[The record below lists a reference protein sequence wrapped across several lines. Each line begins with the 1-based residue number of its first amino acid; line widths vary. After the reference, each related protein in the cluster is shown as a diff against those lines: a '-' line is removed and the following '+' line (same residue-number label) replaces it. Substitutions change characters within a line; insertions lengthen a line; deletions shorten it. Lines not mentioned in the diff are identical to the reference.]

1 VRLTPPGAQLIRW
14 CSVHPDT
21 KRILSYTL
29 EACVNLKKQNTEII
43 MNTPSSSRSGYAL
56 RSFTLQ
62 RGATL
67 IELMVGITIGLLT
80 IAVATGALMISRGI
94 SGTVTDASQLQQQ
107 ASYAFR
113 VFGQQLRQAGSMR
126 LNLNAESTNPT
137 DPILSDAAV
146 AFVPDPLIHA
156 IVPGASPTTPAVSGK
171 DTPASG
177 EYALSVAF
185 TNYTEQSFTTA
196 LGASFFRDCLGAQPS
211 ATIIQSQF
219 SLENGE
225 LRCAGSDNVPQSILR
240 NVADFQVRYLVQTGG
255 ATGTPTIQIVN
266 AATVGTN
273 WASVF
278 GVEVC
283 LVLYGDEA
291 IDMPAGSSYNNCTG
305 TAVNMTTLPI
315 DTATIK
321 RKNRMHMT
329 FRNVYQLRSQ
339 GLTG

>member
-1 VRLTPPGAQLIRW
+1 
-14 CSVHPDT
+14 
-21 KRILSYTL
+21 
-29 EACVNLKKQNTEII
+29 

-196 LGASFFRDCLGAQPS
+196 SGASFFRDCSGAGSDPV
-211 ATIIQSQF
+211 AVPIIQSNF
-219 SLENGE
+219 VLKDGE
-225 LRCAGSDNVPQSILR
+225 LFCGIQPMLR

>member
-1 VRLTPPGAQLIRW
+1 MTTPATSRPGNLLY
-14 CSVHPDT
+14 SV
-21 KRILSYTL
+21 
-29 EACVNLKKQNTEII
+29 E
-43 MNTPSSSRSGYAL
+43 
-56 RSFTLQ
+56 LQ

-67 IELMVGITIGLLT
+67 IELLVGITIGLLT
-80 IAVATGALMISRGI
+80 IAVATGALMVSRGI

-126 LNLNAESTNPT
+126 LNLNAESTSPT
-137 DPILSDAAV
+137 DPIFSDAAV
-146 AFVPDPLIHA
+146 AFTPDPIIHA
-156 IVPGASPTTPAVSGK
+156 IVPGVTPTTPAVSGK

-177 EYALSVAF
+177 EYALSAAF
-185 TNYTEQSFTTA
+185 TNYSEQSFTA
-196 LGASFFRDCLGAQPS
+196 ASGASFFRDCLGAQPS
-211 ATIIQSQF
+211 TTMIQSQF

-225 LRCAGSDNVPQSILR
+225 LRCAGSDNTPQPILR

-266 AATVGTN
+266 AATAGTN
-273 WASVF
+273 WTSVF

-283 LVLYGDEA
+283 LVLYGDEV
-291 IDMPAGSSYNNCTG
+291 INMPATSTYKACDG
-305 TAVNMTTLPI
+305 TTDINMTTLPA
-315 DTATIK
+315 DTATVK
-321 RKNRMHMT
+321 RRNRMHMA

>member
-1 VRLTPPGAQLIRW
+1 MTFPATSSLGNPLN
-14 CSVHPDT
+14 SVP
-21 KRILSYTL
+21 
-29 EACVNLKKQNTEII
+29 
-43 MNTPSSSRSGYAL
+43 
-56 RSFTLQ
+56 FQ

-80 IAVATGALMISRGI
+80 IAVATGALMVSRGI

-113 VFGQQLRQAGSMR
+113 VLGQQLRQAGSMR
-126 LNLNAESTNPT
+126 LNLNAESTNPA

-146 AFVPDPLIHA
+146 AFAPDPLIHA
-156 IVPGASPTTPAVSGK
+156 IVPGVSPTTPAVSGK

-185 TNYTEQSFTTA
+185 SNYSEQSFTAA

-211 ATIIQSQF
+211 ATMIQSQF
-219 SLENGE
+219 ALENGE
-225 LRCAGSDNVPQSILR
+225 IRCAGTDNTPQPILR

-266 AATVGTN
+266 AATAGAN
-273 WASVF
+273 WASVY

-291 IDMPAGSSYNNCTG
+291 INMPAGSSYSGCTG
-305 TAVNMTTLPI
+305 TAVDMTTLPV
-315 DTATIK
+315 DTATVK
-321 RKNRMHMT
+321 RKNRMHMA